1 MRSSAAEP
9 RVARCAGGRGA
20 AAGRE
25 RAAPRRARCRAAA
38 EQQQRCGGRRRGVNC
53 PTAVA
58 ARERVPG
65 PRALEQALRP
75 APPRLRH
82 PRRRLLPTPSSPP
95 PAPPPFTPSPRSPA
109 PIDLPDGRQR
119 WPWAVLRQLSG
130 SSAYYRRVLQGRDAA
145 VGEFG
150 VFNDTAFIGSPS
162 LARELMGAEERRW
175 AAARD
180 PREISGVRLVRAF
193 PWRRADAALPDARP
207 LASVAAASTSAGAPR

>member
-1 MRSSAAEP
+1 
-9 RVARCAGGRGA
+9 
-20 AAGRE
+20 
-25 RAAPRRARCRAAA
+25 
-38 EQQQRCGGRRRGVNC
+38 
-53 PTAVA
+53 
-58 ARERVPG
+58 
-65 PRALEQALRP
+65 
-75 APPRLRH
+75 
-82 PRRRLLPTPSSPP
+82 
-95 PAPPPFTPSPRSPA
+95 
-109 PIDLPDGRQR
+109 
-119 WPWAVLRQLSG
+119 VLRQLSG